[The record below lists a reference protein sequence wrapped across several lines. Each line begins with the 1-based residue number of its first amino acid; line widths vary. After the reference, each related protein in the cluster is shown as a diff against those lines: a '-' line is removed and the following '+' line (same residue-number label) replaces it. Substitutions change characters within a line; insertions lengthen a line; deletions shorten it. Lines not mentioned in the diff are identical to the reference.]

1 MEIKVSVLVYVLNGI
16 SYADRCLRSVMGQTL
31 GEIEILVIDGG
42 STDGTLELAEE
53 LARKDPRIR
62 IIHSGPGV
70 GRQFN
75 TGLREACGEYIG
87 ICESD
92 DFLLPDMY
100 ERQYRIAREFDL
112 DMLRADAWHFFG
124 PEGRESFLPAVLS
137 KQQELYGRVLDLRE
151 DTRVVSL
158 GINSFWSGIYRR
170 QFLLEQGIM
179 MNETGGASYQDV
191 TFSFLT
197 VVKAGRAMLSREA
210 FYCYRLDNSG
220 SSVNSPRGMDLLG
233 REYRL
238 LKERLGAEGLFSRY
252 RGIYLGWKVDSCL
265 GFYDSFPEGQ
275 REAYVPVMCQD
286 IKEDLDSGILQEEVP
301 GAAQREM
308 VLLAGQSADALGL
321 RLRRTYDV
329 YRQMKQKMESI
340 EKERSVVVFGKGD
353 LGRLAGLYLVGRGR
367 NIAAYIDNGAA
378 AYLEQDTGR
387 NTGTERNNIRG
398 NFLFLPAP
406 GVREDSSSGQKQ
418 EGLRIPL
425 FAPERGAS
433 MYPDGVYVLAS
444 EAGHEDMKRQLLGLG
459 ISEENIISWGSYGYF
474 LKHVLIESE
483 KACRQEER

>member
-1 MEIKVSVLVYVLNGI
+1 MIEKTSTALEAGLQGPGI
-16 SYADRCLRSVMGQTL
+16 GDARTHGNLRRGFTADRESHKCGFKGMEERTCQVWTAQFLRSTGSEADIQYAWAGDAEKQAEDCCQQHLYRCPNVSYK
-31 GEIEILVIDGG
+31 IEKGY
-42 STDGTLELAEE
+42 GTG
-53 LARKDPRIR
+53 K
-62 IIHSGPGV
+62 SG
-70 GRQFN
+70 
-75 TGLREACGEYIG
+75 
-87 ICESD
+87 D
-92 DFLLPDMY
+92 
-100 ERQYRIAREFDL
+100 
-112 DMLRADAWHFFG
+112 
-124 PEGRESFLPAVLS
+124 
-137 KQQELYGRVLDLRE
+137 
-151 DTRVVSL
+151 
-158 GINSFWSGIYRR
+158 
-170 QFLLEQGIM
+170 
-179 MNETGGASYQDV
+179 
-191 TFSFLT
+191 
-197 VVKAGRAMLSREA
+197 
-210 FYCYRLDNSG
+210 

-301 GAAQREM
+301 GAAQREI

-340 EKERSVVVFGKGD
+340 EKERSVVVFGKGA